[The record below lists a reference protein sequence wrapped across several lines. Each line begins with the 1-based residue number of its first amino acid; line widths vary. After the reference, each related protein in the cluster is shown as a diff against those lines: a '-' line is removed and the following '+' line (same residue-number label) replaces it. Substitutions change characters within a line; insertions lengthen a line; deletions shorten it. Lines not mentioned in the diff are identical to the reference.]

1 MIKNILFDLDGTLFN
16 FDECE
21 NLALMSSFKVYGKKI
36 SNDVISIYKKINS
49 NLWEEYEKGLISRE
63 DVLEGRFE
71 FLFNN
76 LKINIS
82 PKQFNELYLY
92 YLSGNFC
99 LEYGALEILLN
110 FKNKYR
116 MYVVTNG
123 VEKVQMKKMSGANL
137 LHFFEDIF
145 ISENVGYSKPDK
157 EFFKYCLDQMKA
169 EPSEC
174 IIIGDSLLS
183 DIKGGKNANIF
194 TCWYNPEGKTKNV
207 DIIPDYEI
215 RQLIELKKILEV

>member
-1 MIKNILFDLDGTLFN
+1 MIKNILFDLDRTLFN
-16 FDECE
+16 FGECE
-21 NLALMSSFKVYGKKI
+21 TLALMSSFKAYGKKI
-36 SNDVISIYKKINS
+36 DNDMILRYKGINS
-49 NLWEEYEKGLISRE
+49 KLWEEYEKGLISRE
-63 DVLEGRFE
+63 DVLQKRFE
-71 FLFNN
+71 LLFNSLN
-76 LKINIS
+76 LCIP

-110 FKNKYR
+110 FENKYK

-123 VEKVQMKKMSGANL
+123 VEKVQMKKMMGANL

-145 ISENVGYSKPDK
+145 ISEIVGYSKPDK
-157 EFFKYCLDQMKA
+157 EFFEYCLNQMKA

-183 DIKGGKNANIF
+183 DIEGGKNANIL
-194 TCWYNPEGKTKNV
+194 TCWYNPERKPKSINT
-207 DIIPDYEI
+207 IPDYEI
-215 RQLIELKKILEV
+215 VQLIELKEILKV